1 MFTLKNEIFRVHN
14 AKIPQN
20 LAVCRVCR

>member
-1 MFTLKNEIFRVHN
+1 MPHN

-20 LAVCRVCR
+20 TFSVA